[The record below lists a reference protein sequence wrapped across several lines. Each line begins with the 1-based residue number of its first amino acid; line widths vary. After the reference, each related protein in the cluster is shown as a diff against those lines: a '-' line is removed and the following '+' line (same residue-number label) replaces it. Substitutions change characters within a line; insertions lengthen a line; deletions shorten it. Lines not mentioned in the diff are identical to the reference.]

1 LDQKHGE
8 KMNNEIIPGT
18 DACQFG
24 VCCNPDGGKVDF
36 EAGWLIK
43 SSFIKKNEH
52 KACQLEIPTATT
64 KFITVRQTINSNFYH

>member
-1 LDQKHGE
+1 
-8 KMNNEIIPGT
+8 M
-18 DACQFG
+18 
-24 VCCNPDGGKVDF
+24 CCNPDGGKVDF

-52 KACQLEIPTATT
+52 TKLVNWKSPTTTT